1 MADGLEPIAREE
13 LRDRYGDAVQLR
25 RPAHGRREAGIVRF
39 DYRGDLRALLR
50 LRTVLAVHLVRHY
63 ALPRPR
69 ALLGD
74 EHFRA
79 LLHQIATARALS
91 PADVYR
97 TLYVSAAGADSPVL
111 RRLKEELARHT
122 GLEPVAP
129 EAHAGDLQ
137 LRLRRPL
144 DGDGGWE
151 VLVRLSPRPLS
162 ARAWRV
168 CNLEGALNATVARAM
183 AIVTRPAPDDVVL
196 NLACG
201 SGTLLIERLDHAPAR
216 RAIGCDLSDEALDC
230 AAENVRAAGQVGTVE
245 LQPWDARSLPLPD
258 RGVDALL
265 ADLPFGHLVGS
276 HADNVALYPAILRE
290 AARVARDAAPFALN
304 SHEVRL
310 TESLVR
316 DSTDWLL
323 VDMARVSLGGLH
335 PRIFLLER
343 R

>member
-1 MADGLEPIAREE
+1 MLDVGAVPVPAYPASRHTRDGRPRTRAVKRAARRSTHPRQHRHDGRDGGAGQVYDCEADVADGLEALAREE
-13 LRDRYGDAVQLR
+13 LRDRCGDLVRLR
-25 RPAHGRREAGIVRF
+25 RPTPGPRGAGIIRF
-39 DYRGDLRALLR
+39 DYRGDLGALLR

-63 ALPRPR
+63 DLPRPR

-79 LLHQIATARALS
+79 LLRQVAAARALS
-91 PADVYR
+91 APDAYH

-122 GLEPVAP
+122 GLEPVPP

-183 AIVTRPAPDDVVL
+183 AILTRPASDDVVL

-216 RAIGCDLSDEALDC
+216 RAIGCDLSAEALDC
-230 AAENVRAAGQVGTVE
+230 AAENVRAAGPATGCT
-245 LQPWDARSLPLPD
+245 SPLGC
-258 RGVDALL
+258 RG
-265 ADLPFGHLVGS
+265 S
-276 HADNVALYPAILRE
+276 
-290 AARVARDAAPFALN
+290 
-304 SHEVRL
+304 
-310 TESLVR
+310 
-316 DSTDWLL
+316 
-323 VDMARVSLGGLH
+323 
-335 PRIFLLER
+335 
-343 R
+343 